1 MDILIEI
8 FRNVLATFVSVGTL
22 IVMFSRHLNKERL
35 IHSKQISDIIDKT
48 ASKVFSNAQLEQR
61 VKQLENQEKANQEY
75 MRESFAK
82 VNDRLDQIYSIV
94 ASMNK

>member
-8 FRNVLATFVSVGTL
+8 FRNVFATFVSAGTL
-22 IVMFSRHLNKERL
+22 IVMFSKHLNKERL

-75 MRESFAK
+75 MRESFGK
-82 VNDRLDQIYSIV
+82 LNDRLDQIYSIV

>member
-1 MDILIEI
+1 MEILFELL
-8 FRNVLATFVSVGTL
+8 RNLVATFVSVGTL

-35 IHSKQISDIIDKT
+35 LHSKQISDIIDKT

-61 VKQLENQEKANQEY
+61 VKQLESQEKANQEY

-94 ASMNK
+94 AGIKK

>member
-1 MDILIEI
+1 MEI
-8 FRNVLATFVSVGTL
+8 FFEILRNVVATFVSVGTL
-22 IVMFSRHLNKERL
+22 IVMFSRHLNKERI
-35 IHSKQISDIIDKT
+35 IHSKQISEIIDKT
-48 ASKVFSNAQLEQR
+48 ANKVFSNAQLEQR

-94 ASMNK
+94 AGIKK